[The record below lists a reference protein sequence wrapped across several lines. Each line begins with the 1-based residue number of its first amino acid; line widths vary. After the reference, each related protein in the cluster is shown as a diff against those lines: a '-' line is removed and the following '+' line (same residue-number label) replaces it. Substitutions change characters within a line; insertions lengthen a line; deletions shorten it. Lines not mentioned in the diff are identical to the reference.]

1 MDTSLGIMQEVFGRH
16 VTALEKHQH
25 LVLHQLHRR
34 AVAAGERLLRRDSW
48 REIGARVE
56 LAMNVVATKSP
67 DPSDFRHPSRARL
80 HLPLHAAF
88 ALGEG
93 SGGVGG
99 AAARSAAGGRIW
111 ETVCGECVDI
121 MRRFAGCVSG
131 IMASIASQSSL
142 LCGSQ
147 VECVQRVAV
156 ISMLVSC
163 QKQGIRHTVPS
174 TAHAC
179 YLIRSLPY

>member
-1 MDTSLGIMQEVFGRH
+1 MDTSLGIMREVFGRH

-25 LVLHQLHRR
+25 QVLQRLHSR
-34 AVAAGERLLRRDSW
+34 AVTAGETLLRRDSW

-67 DPSDFRHPSRARL
+67 DPSDFQRPSRARL

-88 ALGEG
+88 ALG

-99 AAARSAAGGRIW
+99 AGAPSVAGGRIW
-111 ETVCGECVDI
+111 ETVCEECVDM

-131 IMASIASQSSL
+131 IMA
-142 LCGSQ
+142 
-147 VECVQRVAV
+147 
-156 ISMLVSC
+156 
-163 QKQGIRHTVPS
+163 
-174 TAHAC
+174 
-179 YLIRSLPY
+179 